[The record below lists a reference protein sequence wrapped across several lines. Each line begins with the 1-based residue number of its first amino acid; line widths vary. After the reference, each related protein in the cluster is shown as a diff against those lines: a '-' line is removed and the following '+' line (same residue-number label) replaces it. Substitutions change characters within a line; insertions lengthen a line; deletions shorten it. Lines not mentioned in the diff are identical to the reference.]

1 MTRSKIKEIEILV
14 DDTNSLKVS
23 EGLDKAVRYDLAV
36 VQVEKRGEI
45 RTRLEEARRRALD
58 KLGVKLI

>member
-14 DDTNSLKVS
+14 GDTNSLKVS
-23 EGLDKAVRYDLAV
+23 EGLEKTARYNLAV

-45 RTRLEEARRRALD
+45 KTRLEEARRRALD
-58 KLGVKLI
+58 KLGVKLT